1 MEKDYK
7 FIDEKLC
14 TTTSELCNRLDISRK
29 TLAEWS
35 DKGCPKAARGWW
47 PVWEVLIWRG
57 ILTTEENL
65 SEANMKG
72 TDEYS
77 LNLKKLKYETEYKKQ
92 KAEEAAF
99 ENEIA
104 RGEYISKNEIVM
116 ELKRFLTVLK
126 RSMLGYSRKV
136 ASEVSPYVDNDV
148 VRRIEKMIMELSTD
162 ALEQLSINGIYKANQ
177 K

>member
-14 TTTSELCNRLDISRK
+14 MTTTEICKRLNISRK
-29 TLAEWS
+29 TLTEWS
-35 DKGCPKAARGWW
+35 DKGCPKLARGWW
-47 PVWEVLIWRG
+47 PVWEVLEWRG
-57 ILTTEENL
+57 ILNVNNEA
-65 SEANMKG
+65 SESNMKG

-92 KAEEAAF
+92 KAEEASF
-99 ENEIA
+99 ENAIA
-104 RGEYISKNEIVM
+104 RGEYINKQEIVS

-126 RSMLGYSRKV
+126 RSMLGYSRKI
-136 ASEVSPYVDNDV
+136 ANEVSPYVDADIS
-148 VRRIEKMIMELSTD
+148 RRIEKMITELSID
-162 ALEQLSINGIYKANQ
+162 ALEQLSINGIYKSRQ

>member
-7 FIDEKLC
+7 FFDDKLC
-14 TTTSELCNRLDISRK
+14 ITTNELCSKLDISRK

-35 DKGCPKAARGWW
+35 DKGCPKYSRGWW
-47 PVWEVLIWRG
+47 PVWEVLAWRG
-57 ILTTEENL
+57 ILTTEETM
-65 SEANMKG
+65 SESKMKG

-92 KAEEAAF
+92 KAEEATF

-104 RGEYISKNEIVM
+104 RGEYINKQEIVM
-116 ELKRFLTVLK
+116 ELKRFLTILK

-136 ASEVSPYVDNDV
+136 ASEVSPYVENDV
-148 VRRIEKMIMELSTD
+148 SRRIEKMITELTMD
-162 ALEQLSINGIYKANQ
+162 VLEQLSINGIYKA

>member
-7 FIDEKLC
+7 FIDDKLC
-14 TTTSELCNRLDISRK
+14 ITTSEICSRLDISRK

-47 PVWEVLIWRG
+47 PVWEVLAWRG
-57 ILTTEENL
+57 ILTTEENI
-65 SEANMKG
+65 SESNMKG

-92 KAEEAAF
+92 KAEEASF
-99 ENEIA
+99 ENAIA
-104 RGEYISKNEIVM
+104 RGEYINKHEIIIEV
-116 ELKRFLTVLK
+116 KRFLTVLK

-136 ASEVSPYVDNDV
+136 ANEVSPYVESDV
-148 VRRIEKMIMELSTD
+148 ARRIEKMITELSMD
-162 ALEQLSINGIYKANQ
+162 ALEQLSINGVYKSKQ

>member
-7 FIDEKLC
+7 FIDDKLC
-14 TTTSELCNRLDISRK
+14 ITTNEICNRLDISRK

-35 DKGCPKAARGWW
+35 DKGCPKSARGWW
-47 PVWEVLIWRG
+47 PVWEVLAWRG
-57 ILTTEENL
+57 ILTTEETM
-65 SEANMKG
+65 SESKMKG

-92 KAEEAAF
+92 KAEEASF
-99 ENEIA
+99 ENAIA
-104 RGEYISKNEIVM
+104 RGEYINKHEIIM

-136 ASEVSPYVDNDV
+136 ANEVSPYVENDV
-148 VRRIEKMIMELSTD
+148 SRRIEKMITELSMD
-162 ALEQLSINGIYKANQ
+162 ALEQLSINGIYKTKQ

>member
-7 FIDEKLC
+7 FIDDKLC
-14 TTTSELCNRLDISRK
+14 ITTSELCNRLDISRK

-35 DKGCPKAARGWW
+35 DKGCPKSARGWW
-47 PVWEVLIWRG
+47 PVWEVLAWRG
-57 ILTTEENL
+57 ILTTEETI
-65 SEANMKG
+65 SESKMKG

-77 LNLKKLKYETEYKKQ
+77 LNLRKLKYETEYKKQ
-92 KAEEAAF
+92 KAEEATF

-104 RGEYISKNEIVM
+104 RGEYINKNEIVM

-136 ASEVSPYVDNDV
+136 ANEVSPYVENDV
-148 VRRIEKMIMELSTD
+148 TRRIEKMITELSMD
-162 ALEQLSINGIYKANQ
+162 ALDQLSINGIYKANQ